1 MATRRISEIIED
13 LRTAAKDANLDIS
26 NLQKNTEER
35 ASELEAILAK
45 EKSDAKFMA
54 VIGFLAILFS
64 AAVAII
70 TSMSNDDLRE
80 DVTQKKEIITKYEE
94 SVRHDTV
101 YKYRDQNGNEITVP
115 SLLEDNLNLMKKI
128 NDLEYRNS
136 LNEVKL
142 QSIEAHYGIK
152 VVDDKNLFHLEA
164 NRVDS
169 ALRLLPVFRDRLKYD
184 SVKGHWSV
192 TRRMVQIGDKTYPE

>member
-1 MATRRISEIIED
+1 MATRKISEIIED
-13 LRTAAKDANLDIS
+13 LRTAVKDDNMTIS
-26 NLQKNTEER
+26 DLQKNTEER

-64 AAVAII
+64 VAVAII

-101 YKYRDQNGNEITVP
+101 YKY
-115 SLLEDNLNLMKKI
+115 MKKI
-128 NDLEYRNS
+128 NDLEYQNS
-136 LNEVKL
+136 LNEIKL
-142 QSIEAHYGIK
+142 QSIESQYGIK
-152 VVDDKNLFHLEA
+152 VVGDKNLFHLEA

-169 ALRLLPVFRDRLKYD
+169 ALRLLPVFRDRVKYD
-184 SVKGHWSV
+184 SVKGQWSV
-192 TRRMVQIGDKTYPE
+192 TRRTVQIGDKSYPE